1 MEDLSFIALKPSRI
15 ARNLHVVLALLA
27 LLALCLSGVESI
39 WKVLLTLLLL
49 WAAVWQWRRD
59 QSVPVKGLSCKSG
72 RWYLLIDDREYQGEL
87 CGEQRVLSW
96 WVMLQWREDAMQ
108 KKTQKKRCWF
118 CGQTAP
124 IQKTCDVY
132 GCFCVMVR
140 LTHQRSDAG
149 KIFWNQHAVF
159 CLW

>member
-108 KKTQKKRCWF
+108 KKTQKKKVLVLWPDSADPEDLRRLRVF
-118 CGQTAP
+118 LRYGQVNAP
-124 IQKTCDVY
+124 AI
-132 GCFCVMVR
+132 
-140 LTHQRSDAG
+140 
-149 KIFWNQHAVF
+149 
-159 CLW
+159 